1 MPESPVRQLKFGE
14 ALREA
19 TDLCMAR
26 DPRVIVMGEGVP
38 DPKSIF
44 KTTDG
49 LREKYGPARVF
60 DTPLSENGMTGVCIG
75 AALTGMRPILVHQRI
90 DFALLSMDQLVNN
103 AAKWHYMFGGV
114 SSVPMVI
121 RMIIGRGWGQGPQ
134 HSQGLQA
141 MFAQVPGLKV
151 VMPTSPHDAKG
162 LLIAAVED
170 DNPVVFIEHRWLH
183 NVSGDVP
190 EGAYTV
196 PIGRARKMHE
206 GADLTIAAFSYMAL
220 ESLKAA
226 QALLTHVG
234 VGIDLIDMRSLRPL
248 DSQAVLDSISKTG
261 RLLVADPAFK
271 TGSFATEIMS
281 VAMEEGFH
289 LLKTAPKRVTLPD
302 FPVPTS
308 HLMSNGY
315 YPSPM
320 HIAQTALQM
329 LGHASTAAERH
340 ALDTAL
346 KPRTLH
352 DVPDISFQGPF

>member
-44 KTTDG
+44 KTTEG

-60 DTPLSENGMTGVCIG
+60 DTPLSENGITGVCIG

-190 EGAYTV
+190 EGTYSV
-196 PIGRARKMHE
+196 PIGLARKMHD
-206 GADLTIAAFSYMAL
+206 GADLTIAAFSYMTL

-234 VGIDLIDMRSLRPL
+234 VGVDLIDMRSLRPL
-248 DSQAVLDSISKTG
+248 DSQAVMDSIAKTG

-281 VAMEEGFH
+281 IAMEEGFH
-289 LLKTAPKRVTLPD
+289 FLKTAPKRVTLPD
-302 FPVPTS
+302 HPVPTS
-308 HLMSNGY
+308 HLLSNGY

-329 LGHASTAAERH
+329 LGHTLTATERQ
-340 ALDTAL
+340 ALDAAL
-346 KPRTLH
+346 EPRAVH